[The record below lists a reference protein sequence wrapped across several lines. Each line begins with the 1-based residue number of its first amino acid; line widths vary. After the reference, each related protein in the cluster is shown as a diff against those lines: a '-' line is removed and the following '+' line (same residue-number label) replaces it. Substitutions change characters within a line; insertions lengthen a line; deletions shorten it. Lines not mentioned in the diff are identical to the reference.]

1 MEVFEICNA
10 YESGFGHGVEGDGLK
25 GGYYSD
31 QELNEA
37 YKLGYIEGEARE
49 KKNERLNEQKR
60 KEFEEAARPL
70 MQWLSKNCHPHM
82 KVIVDSSQ
90 AEMLEGYV
98 NFVTDD
104 YILD

>member
-1 MEVFEICNA
+1 M
-10 YESGFGHGVEGDGLK
+10 
-25 GGYYSD
+25 
-31 QELNEA
+31 LN
-37 YKLGYIEGEARE
+37 
-49 KKNERLNEQKR
+49 KKQR
-60 KEFEEAARPL
+60 KEFEESARPL
-70 MQWLSKNCHPHM
+70 MSWLSKNCHPHM